1 MINHTIYIPIVMKQ
15 ALKLKVKK
23 QGFGSVNALI
33 GDYIMRGI
41 KEDGI
46 DITEASLSWNDI
58 KQNNDTTK
66 SHDMIEAVKL
76 DHLNASKSKLFIDPQ
91 EKAGFIKHTRRT
103 FGKADP
109 VV

>member
-66 SHDMIEAVKL
+66 SHDMIQAVKL
-76 DHLNASKSKLFIDPQ
+76 DGINASKSKTWIDPQ
-91 EKAGFIKHTRRT
+91 ELSGFQKHTRKR
-103 FGKADP
+103 FKK
-109 VV
+109 